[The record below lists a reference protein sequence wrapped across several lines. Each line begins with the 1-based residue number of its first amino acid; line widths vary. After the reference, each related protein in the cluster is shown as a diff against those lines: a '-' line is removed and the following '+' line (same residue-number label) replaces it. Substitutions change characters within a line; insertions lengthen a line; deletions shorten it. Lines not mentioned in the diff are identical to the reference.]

1 MVRAGGRLMDEALPW
16 WDVGE
21 CHQRLVAAPV
31 DVVWRALA
39 DLVVADL
46 PLAGGLMRVRA
57 LGRNMLGP
65 PDRRVLDALPPGEV
79 ARREPHE
86 LLLAMVSPTSALRP
100 MSSGPELQPGTM
112 AELHRPL
119 PDGWVRVAVDF
130 RLGPDGDG
138 TWLTTETR
146 VLATGP
152 RAKRVFGL
160 YWAVIRAGSGL
171 VRVELLRAVARRAER
186 AGVPDLSLIHI

>member
-1 MVRAGGRLMDEALPW
+1 MAPTADRLIDEALPW

-31 DVVWRALA
+31 DDVWQTLTN
-39 DLVVADL
+39 LVVADL
-46 PLAGGLMRVRA
+46 PVARLLMRVRG
-57 LGRNMLGP
+57 LGRNLLGSA
-65 PDRRVLDALPPGEV
+65 DRRVIDALPPGEV
-79 ARREPHE
+79 ARREPYE

-100 MSSGPELQPGTM
+100 MSSGPELQPGTL
-112 AELHRPL
+112 AEMLRPL
-119 PDGWVRVAVDF
+119 PDGWVRVAMDF
-130 RLGPDGDG
+130 RLVPDGAG
-138 TWLTTETR
+138 TRLSTETR

-171 VRVELLRAVARRAER
+171 IRVELLRAVARRAER
-186 AGVPDLSLIHI
+186 AGVPDR